1 MNKHLTS
8 CLFSVCALLLFTACA
23 RKTNTAAINPP
34 ATTMIS
40 IIPEPEKP
48 RVLDSIHSQ
57 AWRWFYGKYSVAY
70 SDGERKLGV
79 KLSLKCS
86 KDSAA
91 NALISFASIPFV
103 NALIKSDS
111 ILYLNKK
118 DRCYGQ
124 LPLGSLKKVVG
135 IELSLNNLQELFLGL
150 PIALSA
156 AAELLPLPNGTF
168 DTISFLQKDSALSVF
183 YTYAKKSQRIVD
195 QRMVLSDGRS
205 MKVSYLSWNEGSIN
219 TPASILISVVDNGK
233 ESTIRI
239 TMDRYELNIPQEISV
254 EIPQDY
260 EKCP

>member
-8 CLFSVCALLLFTACA
+8 CLFSVCTLLLFTACA
-23 RKTNTAAINPP
+23 RKTNTATINPP
-34 ATTMIS
+34 TSTLS
-40 IIPEPEKP
+40 TIIPDPEKP

-70 SDGERKLGV
+70 TDRERKLGV
-79 KLSLKCS
+79 KLSLKCA
-86 KDSAA
+86 KDSAS

-124 LPLGSLKKVVG
+124 LPLGSLKKVIGV
-135 IELSLNNLQELFLGL
+135 ELSLNNLQELFLGL

-156 AAELLPLPNGTF
+156 NAELLPQPNGNF

-183 YTYAKKSQRIVD
+183 YSYTQTSNRIVD

-205 MKVSYLSWNEGSIN
+205 MNVSYLSWNEGSIN
-219 TPASILISVVDNGK
+219 TPSSMLISVVEKGK

>member
-1 MNKHLTS
+1 MSHLLKS
-8 CLFSVCALLLFTACA
+8 HLFFGFFILMTAACA
-23 RKTNTAAINPP
+23 KKTSVINAQP
-34 ATTMIS
+34 IENEVLS
-40 IIPEPEKP
+40 PEKESLRAP
-48 RVLDSIHSQ
+48 VLDSIHGQ
-57 AWRWFYGKYSVAY
+57 AWRWYYGKFSVAY
-70 SDGERKLGV
+70 TDGERKIGV
-79 KLSLKCS
+79 KLSLKCA
-86 KDSAA
+86 KDSAS

-124 LPLGSLKKVVG
+124 LPLGSLKKVIGV
-135 IELSLNNLQELFLGL
+135 ELSLNNLQELFLGL

-156 AAELLPLPNGTF
+156 NAELLPLPNGNF

-183 YTYAKKSQRIVD
+183 YSYTQTSNRIVD

-205 MKVSYLSWNEGSIN
+205 MNVSYLSWNEGSIN
-219 TPASILISVVDNGK
+219 TPSSMLISVVEKGK